1 MIRNGLRFALA
12 LVVTGGLAASVARE
26 ARADGSIEDAKVWVA
41 EGDKAQDAGDCA
53 TAITKYRQAL
63 GVKETAQIYL
73 RIGACQE
80 TGGKLA
86 DALQSYKAAKSL
98 ANEKTGPIV
107 EEKIAAVT
115 PRVPGLTFVLPA
127 DRPADLRV
135 ELNGV
140 TVSDLAA
147 EAPVN
152 PGKVRVTAS
161 ATGMQTFVKELDVP
175 PGMHQRVD
183 VLLVPEVR
191 KIGDTVEPP
200 PAASGPKPSIPG
212 IVVGAVG
219 VVGIG
224 VGIGLVV
231 RGFDIKSELDEKC
244 GAAGASGYVCPP
256 NVFADPQGLVDESN
270 AFQIGGFVA
279 LGLGGAAATV
289 GGVLLGLSL
298 SAKPKPAAPPVAVI
312 PVASPRFAGAIAV
325 GAF

>member
-1 MIRNGLRFALA
+1 MISNGLRCALA
-12 LVVTGGLAASVARE
+12 LVFAGACAAAVTPE
-26 ARADGSIEDAKVWVA
+26 ARADGSIEDAKLWVA
-41 EGDKAQDAGDCA
+41 EGDKAQDAGDCT
-53 TAITKYRQAL
+53 TAINKYRQAL
-63 GVKETAQIYL
+63 AVKETAQIYL

-98 ANEKTGPIV
+98 ANDKTGPIV
-107 EEKIAAVT
+107 EEKISAIS
-115 PRVPGLTFVLPA
+115 PRVPGVTFVLPA

-140 TVSDLAA
+140 TVSDLAG
-147 EAPVN
+147 ETPVN
-152 PGKVRVTAS
+152 PGKVRVTAT
-161 ATGMQTFVKELDVP
+161 ATGVDPFVKEIDVP

-183 VLLVPEVR
+183 IQLAPTAQAIE
-191 KIGDTVEPP
+191 KTKPP
-200 PAASGPKPSIPG
+200 PATAGPKPSIPG
-212 IVVGAVG
+212 IVVAAVG

-231 RGFDIKSELDEKC
+231 RGFDIKSELDDKC
-244 GAAGASGYVCPP
+244 TEGGSGYVCPP
-256 NVFADPQGLVDESN
+256 GVFADPQALVDESN

-298 SAKPKPAAPPVAVI
+298 TAKSKPAAPPVAVL
-312 PVASPRFAGAIAV
+312 PVVNPRFVGAVAAGA
-325 GAF
+325 F